1 MAMIEESDTNHP
13 DLRAIAEKI
22 HVVAQARQG
31 DSVALL
37 ALLRMLE
44 QAHRDIRE
52 GLFQEALPTNRQAL
66 HALLRDI
73 ETQGGWPYI
82 YSRQLRML
90 LNALVATAIQPEP
103 DSDRSPGLPDET
115 KTPSR
120 SEQTDVIG

>member
-1 MAMIEESDTNHP
+1 MIEKSDTEHP
-13 DLRAIAEKI
+13 DLQAIAEKI
-22 HVVAQARQG
+22 RIAAQDRQG
-31 DSVALL
+31 DSLALL

-44 QAHRDIRE
+44 QVHRDIRE

-90 LNALVATAIQPEP
+90 IHSLVRTATQPQST
-103 DSDRSPGLPDET
+103 DGGTSPVPSET
-115 KTPSR
+115 NTPS
-120 SEQTDVIG
+120 

>member
-1 MAMIEESDTNHP
+1 MIEKSDTEHP
-13 DLRAIAEKI
+13 DLQVIAEKI
-22 HVVAQARQG
+22 HIAAQDRQG

-37 ALLRMLE
+37 ALLRILE

-90 LNALVATAIQPEP
+90 LNALVTTAIQPEP
-103 DSDRSPGLPDET
+103 ASDRSPALPDET
-115 KTPSR
+115 NTPSG